1 MSGYHLCQVKKA
13 VHPYYIESISTNIF
27 TIEEL
32 CFYLQKNIYLIDET
46 IMNEG
51 LCDWLRDE
59 LGLGRLYRKLYEQ
72 LEKQESVGNFI
83 LPIFQEIGYLS
94 HEEFKELQEKIA
106 QIEVQPE
113 DLRKKLKADYLV
125 EYQMYA
131 NAVSEY
137 RKILSRKGPGKLGA
151 SFYASI
157 LNNMGAAYARM
168 FLYKEAADCLWQS
181 YGMVRSNE
189 VYRRYLTALSL
200 HLSPEEYEKKLE
212 EQRVPEAVREK
223 ISQAVSQAKEEA
235 DAKAGKNSPESQE
248 EAEEVLEEL
257 KQLYHKSTRS

>member
-32 CFYLQKNIYLIDET
+32 SFYLQKNIYLIDET

-94 HEEFKELQEKIA
+94 L
-106 QIEVQPE
+106 
-113 DLRKKLKADYLV
+113 
-125 EYQMYA
+125 
-131 NAVSEY
+131 
-137 RKILSRKGPGKLGA
+137 
-151 SFYASI
+151 
-157 LNNMGAAYARM
+157 
-168 FLYKEAADCLWQS
+168 
-181 YGMVRSNE
+181 
-189 VYRRYLTALSL
+189 
-200 HLSPEEYEKKLE
+200 
-212 EQRVPEAVREK
+212 
-223 ISQAVSQAKEEA
+223 
-235 DAKAGKNSPESQE
+235 
-248 EAEEVLEEL
+248 
-257 KQLYHKSTRS
+257 

>member
-94 HEEFKELQEKIA
+94 HEEFKKLQEKIA

-137 RKILSRKGPGKLGA
+137 RKILSRK
-151 SFYASI
+151 
-157 LNNMGAAYARM
+157 
-168 FLYKEAADCLWQS
+168 
-181 YGMVRSNE
+181 YGNFPR
-189 VYRRYLTALSL
+189 
-200 HLSPEEYEKKLE
+200 
-212 EQRVPEAVREK
+212 
-223 ISQAVSQAKEEA
+223 
-235 DAKAGKNSPESQE
+235 KNC
-248 EAEEVLEEL
+248 
-257 KQLYHKSTRS
+257 YT

>member
-1 MSGYHLCQVKKA
+1 M
-13 VHPYYIESISTNIF
+13 
-27 TIEEL
+27 
-32 CFYLQKNIYLIDET
+32 KNLK
-46 IMNEG
+46 NS
-51 LCDWLRDE
+51 R
-59 LGLGRLYRKLYEQ
+59 
-72 LEKQESVGNFI
+72 
-83 LPIFQEIGYLS
+83 
-94 HEEFKELQEKIA
+94 KIA

-157 LNNMGAAYARM
+157 LNNMGAANARM

-200 HLSPEEYEKKLE
+200 CLSSEEYDKKLE
-212 EQRVPEAVREK
+212 EQRVPETVREK